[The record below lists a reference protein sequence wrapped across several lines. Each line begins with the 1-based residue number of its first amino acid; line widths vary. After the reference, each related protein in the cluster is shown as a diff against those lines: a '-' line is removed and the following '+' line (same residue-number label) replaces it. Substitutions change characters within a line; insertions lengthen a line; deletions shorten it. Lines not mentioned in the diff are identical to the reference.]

1 VIRGF
6 IHECSHSF
14 FCRFC
19 VLLLAASA
27 LLRCS
32 FQTFV
37 SSTQPVIAIFEQ
49 QGKKRE
55 VSAADSVET
64 VWGEIERIFSAVQWH
79 A

>member
-1 VIRGF
+1 
-6 IHECSHSF
+6 
-14 FCRFC
+14 
-19 VLLLAASA
+19 
-27 LLRCS
+27 
-32 FQTFV
+32 
-37 SSTQPVIAIFEQ
+37 VIAIFEA